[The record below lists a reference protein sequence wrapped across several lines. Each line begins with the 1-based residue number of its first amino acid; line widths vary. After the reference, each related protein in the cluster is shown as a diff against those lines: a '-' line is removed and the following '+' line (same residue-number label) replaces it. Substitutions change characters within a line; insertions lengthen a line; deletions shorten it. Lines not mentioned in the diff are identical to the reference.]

1 MELNSTLERKHSLQ
15 AHCALILALGLL
27 LSASAWAQRSEL
39 SHWLDDDALPQ
50 LADVLSAH
58 PRFAG
63 ESVQVI
69 ASGQTGLDE
78 ALVTVLVGNLG
89 SHEGVAIGT
98 PSAEVS
104 PRDSTIDA
112 LACGAAPRHATLRVS
127 TRPADN
133 GRGRVTLELADAE
146 QPDATWRRWEWQGIY
161 SREERA
167 ALARAAAPALADG
180 SLVAPWPQEAVSRAA
195 AALARDLA
203 CDMRSQVRDRI
214 ALQWDDTGLPTERVG
229 DVFNASR
236 HLLGDLRE
244 VDVQARGEFR
254 IEPRVERFSDGVL
267 QLWLVGTP
275 QRAGFST
282 VQAVTYMRDA
292 GVDHGGEE
300 VLAGTAPVQV
310 PPSSLHP
317 VRAVALQP
325 PASPARDFLD
335 VRMLDV
341 SQADGGF
348 SSADLALQLRLENR
362 GAWPIEYAFSVSGGH
377 FLHCVAEPDNFRHD
391 RYGYVEGEIAPGAS
405 LVRMLEVRGVKHKP
419 NPWFGPRKC
428 AGFKD
433 LEGFENFPGKGY
445 KVTEFLR
452 WDL

>member
-1 MELNSTLERKHSLQ
+1 V
-15 AHCALILALGLL
+15 
-27 LSASAWAQRSEL
+27 
-39 SHWLDDDALPQ
+39 D
-50 LADVLSAH
+50 
-58 PRFAG
+58 
-63 ESVQVI
+63 
-69 ASGQTGLDE
+69 
-78 ALVTVLVGNLG
+78 
-89 SHEGVAIGT
+89 
-98 PSAEVS
+98 
-104 PRDSTIDA
+104 
-112 LACGAAPRHATLRVS
+112 
-127 TRPADN
+127 
-133 GRGRVTLELADAE
+133 
-146 QPDATWRRWEWQGIY
+146 
-161 SREERA
+161 
-167 ALARAAAPALADG
+167 
-180 SLVAPWPQEAVSRAA
+180 
-195 AALARDLA
+195 
-203 CDMRSQVRDRI
+203 
-214 ALQWDDTGLPTERVG
+214 

-282 VQAVTYMRDA
+282 VQAVTYVYD
-292 GVDHGGEE
+292 GGDLYGEDHE
-300 VLAGTAPVQV
+300 LASPAPAL
-310 PPSSLHP
+310 PSPSPRPP
-317 VRAVALQP
+317 VRAVTLKP

-335 VRMLDV
+335 VQMVDI

-377 FLHCVAEPDNFRHD
+377 FLHCVAEPGNFRHD

-452 WDL
+452 WDLQAGT